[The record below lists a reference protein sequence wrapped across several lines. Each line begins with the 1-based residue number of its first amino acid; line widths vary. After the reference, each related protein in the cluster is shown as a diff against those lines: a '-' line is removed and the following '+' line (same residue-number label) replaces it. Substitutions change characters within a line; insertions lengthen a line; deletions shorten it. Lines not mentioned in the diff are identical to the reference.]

1 MPDLLGPGLERLVT
15 ESGPAGS
22 ARPLRRTLITV
33 LVVIVIGAVIAAV
46 WRATTRRPAAENT
59 PTEVP
64 TATAAVT
71 RGTVTEQVQIGGTLG
86 FDESYTAVH
95 QGTPGVL
102 TTLPAPGDVV
112 ARGARL
118 YAVNS
123 RPVRLLYGATP
134 AYRDLGRGMT
144 KGADVRQLE
153 QNLVDLGMDPDRDI
167 DVDTRFTA
175 ATSAAVR
182 RWEASWGLPS
192 WRRDG
197 RLTRDEVVFLPGP
210 LRVREVRVVL
220 GTTVAPDATVLTAT
234 STRRVIT
241 AQVSADRQQLVRV
254 RDRVRVSLTGADPLQ
269 GSVLRIGR
277 VATAPQQQDSTQ
289 GGEAPATVTVVVG
302 VTLPPGSPTLDQAP
316 VRLGITTATR
326 RNVLMVP
333 VTALLA
339 RSGGGYQV
347 RLADGEFVEVEPG
360 LFDDS
365 AGSVEVTG
373 DLQAGDQVEV
383 PAT

>member
-1 MPDLLGPGLERLVT
+1 
-15 ESGPAGS
+15 
-22 ARPLRRTLITV
+22 
-33 LVVIVIGAVIAAV
+33 
-46 WRATTRRPAAENT
+46 
-59 PTEVP
+59 
-64 TATAAVT
+64 
-71 RGTVTEQVQIGGTLG
+71 
-86 FDESYTAVH
+86 
-95 QGTPGVL
+95 
-102 TTLPAPGDVV
+102 
-112 ARGARL
+112 
-118 YAVNS
+118 VNS

-134 AYRDLGRGMT
+134 TYRDLGRGMSN
-144 KGADVRQLE
+144 GPDIRQLE
-153 QNLVDLGMDPDRDI
+153 QNLVDLGMDPGGDI

-182 RWEASWGLPS
+182 RWEASLGLPS

-197 RLTRDEVVFLPGP
+197 RLTRDEVMFLPGP
-210 LRVREVRVVL
+210 LRVREVRAVL
-220 GTTVAPDATVLTAT
+220 GTTVAPDTTVLTAT

-254 RDRVRVSLTGADPLQ
+254 RHRVQVSLTGTDPLQ

-277 VATAPQQQDSTQ
+277 VATAAPQQPAPTE
-289 GGEAPATVTVVVG
+289 GGEAPATVTVVVA

-326 RNVLMVP
+326 RDVLMVP

-339 RSGGGYQV
+339 RSGGGYRV
-347 RLADGEFVEVEPG
+347 RLADGDFVEVQPG

-365 AGSVEVTG
+365 AGTVEVTG
-373 DLQAGDQVEV
+373 DLRAGNQVEV